1 MPEPKPSFIHK
12 LNNIINVVHNPI
24 IGWLILFLSL
34 SVTLSA
40 YWVVCKQV
48 KIHAHERFVFR
59 SQDISYSIKKR
70 LVLYVQALRGSVG
83 LFNASNDVS
92 REEWHWYVKSLAL
105 PKTLPGI
112 QGMGFTLPILPSE
125 LMAHEEKIRAE
136 GFPDYK
142 VYPDF
147 ERTAY
152 TAIIYLEPFDW
163 RNQRAFGYDMWSN
176 DERRNAMIRARDTAS
191 PATSA
196 LITLVQ
202 ETDND
207 IQHGFL
213 TYLPVYSVIP
223 VPNSIAERRKYFF
236 GWVHAAFR
244 VDDLMRG
251 ILGEH
256 DNFISFQIYDG
267 ENIEKNALMYN
278 SRKDN
283 TIPSVG
289 YENVFDRMVLQGRP
303 WHIVY
308 NIKQSDMI
316 LSDEKQKPFY
326 VLIFGMI
333 INVLLLYVILSLYFI
348 NRHVQK
354 TSKLLQDE
362 HDGSTKKLAL
372 QINLVKE
379 KEKEAQLFFDL
390 APDAFLMV
398 DQQGVIV
405 RANKQSHKI
414 FGYDTGELCG
424 HQVEMLIPNTHIN
437 RHSEK
442 RSKYSKNPT
451 TRMMGTDDALP
462 ALRRNGEIFY
472 TTINLVAMDFGGEKH
487 IVATVHDVSLQKSIE
502 KNLSDAKAKA
512 ESTSRAKSDFIAN
525 MSHEI
530 RTPLNAVLGSAQ
542 LLERTDLSSKQKKY
556 IHMIR
561 NSGETL
567 LSVINDIL
575 DLSKIESGK
584 MELDESIFNL
594 DVLLQRVA
602 LMMSVIVGEKP
613 LVLVVHVD
621 EYVPRQLKGDGL
633 RLQQV
638 LINLISNAI
647 KFTRFGCIILRIDA
661 LISKSPNVCRLHF
674 AVIDSGIGMAKDQQK
689 SIFDAF
695 TQADTSITRRF
706 GGTGLGLIIS
716 NQIINLMG
724 SEIVVNSEKEKG
736 STFSFSV
743 NISSAGDDVPV
754 LSSEKIYT
762 ILLIEESEAVVQ
774 SVKHILRQWNWH
786 MVDYSSIDDLGQ
798 LADNRYINFSKI
810 DFCIVSSESIGASS
824 SSLLN
829 KLTELNVPKTSPVI
843 LSFLN
848 TFQATSI
855 PEKIENQFDAR
866 LIKPITSFGLLEAL
880 NDAAIKHGHIP
891 LIVSD
896 SPLVSTECQLN
907 GVRVLLVEDNLLNQ
921 HIAEDLLADT
931 GVILT
936 MVSNGLEAVNILR
949 DPLNDFD
956 IVLMDIQMP
965 VLDGVSATR
974 IIRHELEM
982 SIPII
987 AMTAGVLKSEKQHYL
1002 DAEMN
1007 NLIPKPI
1014 DGIQLI
1020 EMLKKYSYCIDG
1032 DHVDIKESDV
1042 NIKESDVDIKESDME
1057 VKHTITGSIR
1067 CVSES
1072 SEYDNGSELSDSLE
1086 ESRVVFN
1093 DARLVSI
1100 TKGNVSRVKRI
1111 CGALESMNVTLMKE
1125 IDTGYIAL
1133 QQCKK
1138 EDALSIFHGLKGVCA
1153 NYGAERVNV
1162 TIQTLEGYIQSDM
1175 PLPEL
1180 EAAIINTRT
1189 DVQEFLL
1196 EAITWCRAQQ
1206 ASLDG

>member
-1 MPEPKPSFIHK
+1 M
-12 LNNIINVVHNPI
+12 HNPI
-24 IGWLILFLSL
+24 IGWLILILSL
-34 SVTLSA
+34 SATLSA
-40 YWVVCKQV
+40 YWVVSKQV
-48 KIHAHERFVFR
+48 ETQASERFVFR
-59 SQDISYSIKKR
+59 SQEISYSIKKR
-70 LVLYVQALRGSVG
+70 LMLYEQALRGGVG
-83 LFNASNDVS
+83 LFNASDEVS
-92 REEWHWYVKSLAL
+92 RDEWHQYVESLEL
-105 PKTLPGI
+105 SKTLPGI
-112 QGMGFTLPILPSE
+112 QGMGFTLPVLPSE
-125 LMAHEEKIRAE
+125 LVAHEEKIRAE
-136 GFPDYK
+136 GFPDYE
-142 VYPDF
+142 VHPTF
-147 ERTAY
+147 ERSIY

-176 DERRNAMIRARDTAS
+176 DVRRYAMVRARDTAS

-202 ETDND
+202 ETSNN

-213 TYLPVYSVIP
+213 TYLPVYSVTP
-223 VPNSIAERRKYFF
+223 VPDSVAERRKYFF

-244 VDDLMRG
+244 VEDLMQG

-267 ENIEKNALMYN
+267 DEITESTLMYN

-283 TIPSVG
+283 TIPKQG
-289 YENVFDRMVLQGRP
+289 YKNVFDHMVLQGRP
-303 WHIVY
+303 WQIVY
-308 NIKQSDMI
+308 NIDHSDMI
-316 LSDEKQKPFY
+316 LADEKNKPFY
-326 VLIFGMI
+326 VLIFGVV

-348 NRHVQK
+348 NRYAQK
-354 TSKLLQDE
+354 TSKLLRDE
-362 HDGSTKKLAL
+362 YDLSTKKLAS
-372 QINLVKE
+372 QIDLVKE
-379 KEKEAQLFFDL
+379 KEIEAQLFFDL

-405 RANKQSHKI
+405 RANKQAHAL
-414 FGYDTGELCG
+414 FGYNFGDLCG
-424 HQVEMLIPNTHIN
+424 NKVEMLIPDTHISG
-437 RHSEK
+437 HSDK
-442 RSKYSKNPT
+442 RAKYSKNPT
-451 TRMMGTDDALP
+451 TRMMSAGDALP

-472 TTINLVAMDFGGEKH
+472 TTINLVAMKFSGEKH
-487 IVATVHDVSLQKSIE
+487 IVATVHDVSLQKTIE

-542 LLERTDLSSKQKKY
+542 LLERTDPSVKQKKY
-556 IHMIR
+556 IYMIR

-584 MELDESIFNL
+584 MELDESVFNL

-613 LVLVVHVD
+613 LILVIHVD
-621 EYVPRQLKGDGL
+621 EYVPRQLRGDGL

-647 KFTRFGCIILRIDA
+647 KFTRSGCVILRIDA
-661 LISKSPNVCRLHF
+661 LISKLPKACRLHF
-674 AVIDSGIGMAKDQQK
+674 AVIDSGIGMVKDQQQ

-716 NQIINLMG
+716 NQIVNLMG
-724 SEIVVNSEKEKG
+724 GEIVVNSEENKG
-736 STFSFSV
+736 STFSFTV
-743 NISSAGDDVPV
+743 NIPLAGDEIPV
-754 LSSEKIYT
+754 LSSEKKYT
-762 ILLIEESEAVVQ
+762 VLLIEESDAVTQ
-774 SVKHILRQWNWH
+774 SIKHILRQWSWN
-786 MVDYSSIDDLGQ
+786 MFSCSSIDDLDE
-798 LADNRYINFSKI
+798 LADGQQIKFSNI

-829 KLTELNVPKTSPVI
+829 KLSVLNVPQTSPVI

-880 NDAAIKHGHIP
+880 NDAAMKCGHMP
-891 LIVSD
+891 LVISD
-896 SPLVSTECQLN
+896 SPLVDTEYQLS
-907 GVRVLLVEDNLLNQ
+907 GMRVLLVEDNLLNQ
-921 HIAEDLLADT
+921 NIAEDFLDDT
-931 GVILT
+931 GVVLT

-949 DPLNDFD
+949 EKLDHFD

-965 VLDGVSATR
+965 VMDGVSATR
-974 IIRHELEM
+974 TIRHELG
-982 SIPII
+982 STIPII

-1002 DAEMN
+1002 DAGMN

-1014 DGIQLI
+1014 DGIQLV
-1020 EMLKKYSYCIDG
+1020 EMLKKYAPCLRDSDNN
-1032 DHVDIKESDV
+1032 DIH
-1042 NIKESDVDIKESDME
+1042 MT
-1057 VKHTITGSIR
+1057 VKDTNMKNSS
-1067 CVSES
+1067 VSES
-1072 SEYDNGSELSDSLE
+1072 LASDSQLKDTPE
-1086 ESRVVFN
+1086 KSIMTFN
-1093 DARLVSI
+1093 GGRLISI
-1100 TKGNVSRVKRI
+1100 TKGKSSRIKRI
-1111 CGALESMNVTLMKE
+1111 CDALESMNVTLMKE
-1125 IDTGYIAL
+1125 IDSGYVAL
-1133 QQCKK
+1133 QHSNKD
-1138 EDALSIFHGLKGVCA
+1138 EALSIFHGLKGVCA
-1153 NYGAERVNV
+1153 NYGAERVKV
-1162 TIQTLEGYIQSDM
+1162 TMEALEGYIREDM

-1196 EAITWCRAQQ
+1196 EAITWCRAQK
-1206 ASLDG
+1206 ASIDEK

>member
-12 LNNIINVVHNPI
+12 LNNIINVVHNPL

-40 YWVVCKQV
+40 YWVVSKQV
-48 KIHAHERFVFR
+48 KAHASERFAFR

-70 LVLYVQALRGSVG
+70 LVLYEQALRGGVG
-83 LFNASNDVS
+83 LFNASNKVS
-92 REEWHWYVKSLAL
+92 RDEWHRYVESLAL

-112 QGMGFTLPILPSE
+112 QAMGFTLPILPSE
-125 LMAHEEKIRAE
+125 LLAHEEKIRAE
-136 GFPDYK
+136 GFPDYG
-142 VYPDF
+142 VHPAF
-147 ERTAY
+147 ERSTY
-152 TAIIYLEPFDW
+152 TATIYIEPFDW

-176 DERRNAMIRARDTAS
+176 DVRRDAMIRARDTAS

-202 ETDND
+202 ETDNN

-213 TYLPVYSVIP
+213 TYSPVYSVTP
-223 VPNSIAERRKYFF
+223 VPNSVAERRQYFF

-244 VDDLMRG
+244 VDDLMQG

-267 ENIEKNALMYN
+267 DDITESALMYN
-278 SRKDN
+278 SRRDN
-283 TIPSVG
+283 TIPKEG
-289 YENVFDRMVLQGRP
+289 YKNVFDSMVLQGRS
-303 WHIVY
+303 WQIVY
-308 NIKQSDMI
+308 NINHSNMI
-316 LSDEKQKPFY
+316 LSDEKNKLFY
-326 VLIFGMI
+326 VLIFGVA
-333 INVLLLYVILSLYFI
+333 INALLLYVILSLYFI
-348 NRHVQK
+348 NRYAQK
-354 TSKLLQDE
+354 TSKLLRDE
-362 HDGSTKKLAL
+362 YDISTKKLAL
-372 QINLVKE
+372 QTNLVKE
-379 KEKEAQLFFDL
+379 KEIEAQLFFDL

-398 DQQGVIV
+398 NQQGVIV
-405 RANKQSHKI
+405 RANKQAHAI
-414 FGYDTGELCG
+414 FDYDIGELCG
-424 HQVEMLIPNTHIN
+424 NKIEMLIPGTHVN
-437 RHSEK
+437 GHSNK

-451 TRMMGTDDALP
+451 TRMMGAGDALP

-472 TTINLVAMDFGGEKH
+472 TTINLVAMEFSGEKH
-487 IVATVHDVSLQKSIE
+487 IVATVHDVSIQKSIE
-502 KNLSDAKAKA
+502 KNLSDAKEKA

-542 LLERTDLSSKQKKY
+542 LLERTDPSVKQKKY
-556 IHMIR
+556 IYMIR

-602 LMMSVIVGEKP
+602 LMMSVIAGEKP
-613 LVLVVHVD
+613 LVLVIHVN
-621 EYVPRQLKGDGL
+621 EHVSQQLKGDGL

-647 KFTRFGCIILRIDA
+647 KFTRSGCVILRIDA
-661 LISKSPNVCRLHF
+661 LISKLPKECRLHF
-674 AVIDSGIGMAKDQQK
+674 AVIDSGIGMTKDQQK

-724 SEIVVNSEKEKG
+724 SNIIVNSEEGKG

-743 NISSAGDDVPV
+743 NISLAGDKIPV
-754 LSSEKIYT
+754 LSSEKKYT
-762 ILLIEESEAVVQ
+762 ILLIEESDAVIQ
-774 SVKHILRQWNWH
+774 SIKHILRQWSWH
-786 MVDYSSIDDLGQ
+786 MVSCSSIDDLGE
-798 LADNRYINFSKI
+798 LADGRQIKFSDI

-829 KLTELNVPKTSPVI
+829 KFSELGVPKTSPVI

-880 NDAAIKHGHIP
+880 NDGAIKCGHMP
-891 LIVSD
+891 LVVSD
-896 SPLVSTECQLN
+896 SPLVDTEDQLN
-907 GVRVLLVEDNLLNQ
+907 GVRILLVEDNLLNQ
-921 HIAEDLLADT
+921 HIAEDFLADT

-936 MVSNGLEAVNILR
+936 MVNNGLEAVNILR
-949 DPLNDFD
+949 DELDHFD

-965 VLDGVSATR
+965 VMDGVSATH
-974 IIRHELEM
+974 IIRDELGVT
-982 SIPII
+982 IPII

-1002 DAEMN
+1002 DAGMN

-1014 DGIQLI
+1014 DGVQLI
-1020 EMLKKYSYCIDG
+1020 EMLKKYAPCL
-1032 DHVDIKESDV
+1032 DV
-1042 NIKESDVDIKESDME
+1042 NDVDISGSHMKA
-1057 VKHTITGSIR
+1057 KNTTIDHNS
-1067 CVSES
+1067 V
-1072 SEYDNGSELSDSLE
+1072 SELSVYDSGSQLRKSSE
-1086 ESRVVFN
+1086 ESIMIFN
-1093 DARLVSI
+1093 GARLSSI
-1100 TKGNVSRVKRI
+1100 TKGKASRIKRI
-1111 CGALESMNVTLMKE
+1111 CDALESMNVTLMKE

-1133 QQCKK
+1133 QQSKK
-1138 EDALSIFHGLKGVCA
+1138 DDALSIFHGLKGVCA

-1162 TIQTLEGYIQSDM
+1162 TVEALEGYIREDM

-1196 EAITWCRAQQ
+1196 EAITWCRAQKV
-1206 ASLDG
+1206 SLDEK

>member
-40 YWVVCKQV
+40 YWVVSKQV
-48 KIHAHERFVFR
+48 KAHAGERFVFR

-70 LVLYVQALRGSVG
+70 LVLYEQALRGGVG
-83 LFNASNDVS
+83 LFNASNNVS
-92 REEWHWYVKSLAL
+92 RQGWHRYVESLAL

-112 QGMGFTLPILPSE
+112 QSMGFSLPILSSE
-125 LMAHEEKIRAE
+125 LAAHEGKIRAE
-136 GFPDYK
+136 GFPDYEVHP
-142 VYPDF
+142 VY
-147 ERTAY
+147 ERPIY
-152 TAIIYLEPFDW
+152 TATIYLEPFDW

-176 DERRNAMIRARDTAS
+176 DVRREAMMRARDTAS

-202 ETDND
+202 ETDNN

-213 TYLPVYSVIP
+213 TYSPVYSVMP
-223 VPNSIAERRKYFF
+223 VPDSVVERRKFFF

-244 VDDLMRG
+244 VDDLMHG

-256 DNFISFQIYDG
+256 DNFISFQVYDG
-267 ENIEKNALMYN
+267 EHIAESALMYN
-278 SRKDN
+278 SRKDS
-283 TIPSVG
+283 TIPSTG
-289 YENVFDRMVLQGRP
+289 YKNVFDRMVLQGRP
-303 WHIVY
+303 WQIVY

-316 LSDEKQKPFY
+316 LADEKNKPFY
-326 VLIFGMI
+326 VLIFGVI
-333 INVLLLYVILSLYFI
+333 INALLIYVILSLYFI

-354 TSKLLQDE
+354 TSKSLQDE
-362 HDGSTKKLAL
+362 YDISTQKLAL
-372 QINLVKE
+372 QIDLVKE
-379 KEKEAQLFFDL
+379 KEIEAQIFFDL

-398 DQQGVIV
+398 NQQGIII
-405 RANKQSHKI
+405 RANKQAHAI
-414 FGYDTGELCG
+414 FGYEIGELCDN
-424 HQVEMLIPNTHIN
+424 QIEMLIPNAHAN
-437 RHSEK
+437 GHSGK

-451 TRMMGTDDALP
+451 TRMMSAGDALP

-472 TTINLVAMDFGGEKH
+472 ATINLVAMDFGGEKH
-487 IVATVHDVSLQKSIE
+487 IVATVHDVSLQKLIE
-502 KNLSDAKAKA
+502 KNLADAKTKA
-512 ESTSRAKSDFIAN
+512 ESTSRAKSNFIAN

-542 LLERTDLSSKQKKY
+542 LLERTDLSIKQKKY

-584 MELDESIFNL
+584 MELDESVFNL

-613 LVLVVHVD
+613 LILVIHVD
-621 EYVPRQLKGDGL
+621 EHVPRQLKGDGL

-647 KFTRFGCIILRIDA
+647 KFTRLGCVILRIDA
-661 LISKSPNVCRLHF
+661 LISKLPGECRLHF
-674 AVIDSGIGMAKDQQK
+674 AVIDSGIGMTKDQQK

-716 NQIINLMG
+716 NQIMNLMG
-724 SEIVVNSEKEKG
+724 SDIVVNSEEEKG
-736 STFSFSV
+736 STLSFAVNFSL
-743 NISSAGDDVPV
+743 AGDEIPV
-754 LSSEKIYT
+754 LLSEKKYT
-762 ILLIEESEAVVQ
+762 ILLIEESDAVVQ
-774 SVKHILRQWNWH
+774 SVKHILRQWSWH
-786 MVDYSSIDDLGQ
+786 MVSCSSIDAL
-798 LADNRYINFSKI
+798 DNLSNNRQISFSEI
-810 DFCIVSSESIGASS
+810 DFCIVSSESIGTSS
-824 SSLLN
+824 FSLLK
-829 KLTELNVPKTSPVI
+829 KLRELNFSKASPVI

-848 TFQATSI
+848 TYQATSI

-866 LIKPITSFGLLEAL
+866 LIKPIASFGLLEAL
-880 NDAAIKHGHIP
+880 NDASVKCGHAP
-891 LIVSD
+891 LVVPD
-896 SPLVSTECQLN
+896 SPLVDPEYELS
-907 GVRVLLVEDNLLNQ
+907 GIRILLVEDNLLNQ
-921 HIAEDLLADT
+921 QIAEDFLADT
-931 GVILT
+931 GVVLT
-936 MVSNGLEAVNILR
+936 MVGNGLEAVDVLKR
-949 DPLNDFD
+949 QLDDFD

-965 VLDGVSATR
+965 VMDGVSATR
-974 IIRHELEM
+974 IIRHELG
-982 SIPII
+982 SDIPII

-1002 DAEMN
+1002 DVGMN

-1014 DGIQLI
+1014 DGVQLI
-1020 EMLKKYSYCIDG
+1020 ETLKQYAPCLHMDDIELG
-1032 DHVDIKESDV
+1032 DSLVRVENTRMRDNDP
-1042 NIKESDVDIKESDME
+1042 
-1057 VKHTITGSIR
+1057 
-1067 CVSES
+1067 VSES
-1072 SEYDNGSELSDSLE
+1072 LQQGNNSQLTHFPE
-1086 ESRVVFN
+1086 ESIVVFN
-1093 DARLVSI
+1093 SARLVSI
-1100 TKGNVSRVKRI
+1100 TKGKALRMQRI
-1111 CGALESMNVTLMKE
+1111 CDALESMNVTLMKE
-1125 IDTGYIAL
+1125 IDIGYIAL
-1133 QQCKK
+1133 QQNKK
-1138 EDALSIFHGLKGVCA
+1138 DDALSTFHGLKGVCA
-1153 NYGAERVNV
+1153 NYGAERVKV
-1162 TIQTLEGYIQSDM
+1162 TVETLEGHIREDM

-1206 ASLDG
+1206 AILMKSNT